1 MRRTLSAGLGAR
13 RAQRTPRLSRAAAMI
28 GPPGDWREALTSLR
42 LYRGFGGELE
52 RRGWTGRSGRGGPC
66 RGPRVPSSS
75 APGSAICVAPAPAAA
90 AWLGAGLR
98 RASRWNA
105 SRPRPAAQVGP
116 VPGLRGP
123 GPGRRGPGRT
133 GAQTLGRPSPP
144 LPLGAP
150 RPCAAHAPRRGA
162 YVAHAPRR
170 AFPPPSEICVPRL
183 VPPSAPGAPGPTRFI
198 TPGGRPGQHFTTSP
212 GSDVAGARR
221 GVPPVIRM
229 FPRRIDCF

>member
-28 GPPGDWREALTSLR
+28 GGRRSLHSGCTGDSAGNLKGAGGRVALAEA
-42 LYRGFGGELE
+42 G
-52 RRGWTGRSGRGGPC
+52 
-66 RGPRVPSSS
+66 
-75 APGSAICVAPAPAAA
+75 PAAGRVCRA
-90 AWLGAGLR
+90 AA
-98 RASRWNA
+98 
-105 SRPRPAAQVGP
+105 RPAAQSASRPPRLRRRGSEPAFAAPQDGTRAARDPPRRLARFP
-116 VPGLRGP
+116 VCGARGP
-123 GPGRRGPGRT
+123 GGGARAARGRRPWGVRAPHCHLARRGHV
-133 GAQTLGRPSPP
+133 P
-144 LPLGAP
+144 LT
-150 RPCAAHAPRRGA
+150 RRGA
-162 YVAHAPRR
+162 AHMSLTRR
-170 AFPPPSEICVPRL
+170 AAPSPPPSEICVPRL